1 MKTGGKL
8 LLVALMVVAMLAVA
22 GCGSDKYA
30 DAKSLLK
37 DQANA
42 AESYVTGLEKAGN
55 ADEVAKVINKYTDD
69 MKGLIPRIK
78 AFREKY
84 PELTS
89 SATAE
94 SVPEDVK
101 VEMQRVKEA
110 SGKIQSATMNLMK
123 YMLEPKVQQ
132 AFQRMGKELGAMSK
146 P

>member
-22 GCGSDKYA
+22 GCSSDKYA